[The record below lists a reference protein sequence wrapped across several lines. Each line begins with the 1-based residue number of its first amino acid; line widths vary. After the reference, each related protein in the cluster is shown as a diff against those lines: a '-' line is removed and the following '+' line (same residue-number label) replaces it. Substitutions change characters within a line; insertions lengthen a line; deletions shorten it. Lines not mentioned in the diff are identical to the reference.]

1 MMMTKECFIE
11 KHIDLIEN
19 NDWFEYQFRNNLRI
33 IQ

>member
-1 MMMTKECFIE
+1 MMMTKERFIE

>member
-1 MMMTKECFIE
+1 MIMTKECFIE
-11 KHIDLIEN
+11 KYIDKIEN